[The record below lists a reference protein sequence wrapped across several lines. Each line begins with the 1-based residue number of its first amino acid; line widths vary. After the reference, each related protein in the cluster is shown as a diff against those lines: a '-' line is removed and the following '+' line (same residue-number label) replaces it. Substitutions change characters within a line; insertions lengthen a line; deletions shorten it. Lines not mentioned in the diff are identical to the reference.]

1 MIRSIAFVLAT
12 SAARDPVQALRDG
25 VVPVE
30 PAPVVAHR
38 PPHEETFGTWTY
50 TSAELEHYGLRTL
63 GDALRLTPGVVVG
76 PSGQIFIHGTP
87 LGDGSV
93 MLDGVGLMGVP
104 VASRP

>member
-25 VVPVE
+25 VVPV
-30 PAPVVAHR
+30 PSAAVADHR
-38 PPHEETFGTWTY
+38 VPHEKPFGSWTY

-63 GDALRLTPGVVVG
+63 GDTLRLTPGVVVDR
-76 PSGQIFIHGTP
+76 SGQIFIHGAP
-87 LGDGSV
+87 LGDGS
-93 MLDGVGLMGVP
+93 LIIDGVGMMGVP